1 MSIAFIVR
9 NVLRLDTFSCAFEY
23 DHQQA
28 TGVVGHERDTIAT
41 RSFVFM
47 SDALGLLCARAERAL
62 QMAFPLARTAGRS
75 AKS

>member
-9 NVLRLDTFSCAFEY
+9 NVLRLDTFSCAFGY

-47 SDALGLLCARAERAL
+47 SDALVCSVLELRGHCKWR
-62 QMAFPLARTAGRS
+62 FH
-75 AKS
+75 